1 MSCHFCKN
9 NVALPRSLPANVF
22 GSSTM
27 QDKAGHIK
35 KNRFCDL
42 NSADSGALISV
53 MQRCV
58 FEIPMHE
65 RGMAQLTMIG

>member
-9 NVALPRSLPANVF
+9 NVALPRSLPANFF

-27 QDKAGHIK
+27 QDEAGHIN

-42 NSADSGALISV
+42 NSSGSGALISA

-58 FEIPMHE
+58 VETTIHKI
-65 RGMAQLTMIG
+65 GMAQLTMIG